1 MKHVECM
8 KFSSKTLRVT
18 RYALRDGER
27 GVSLI
32 EVVVMVFVAT
42 VLLFSIAEVA
52 KLSFRTFSAKKFEYR
67 AVLYLNEGIEALHAM
82 RDESW
87 TTKIAPITVST
98 TQYIVPTSNSWI
110 FTASSPGQLDGVFT
124 RTAVLQNIF
133 RDTADDINP
142 GGSTPDPDTK
152 KATVTISWVSPV
164 GPRSLSVDTYIT
176 NYLKN

>member
-27 GVSLI
+27 GISLV

-52 KLSFRTFSAKKFEYR
+52 KISFHTFSAKKLEYR
-67 AVLYLNEGIEALHAM
+67 AVLYLNEGVEALRAM

-87 TTKIAPITVST
+87 TTNIAPITAST
-98 TQYIVPTSNSWI
+98 TYYI
-110 FTASSPGQLDGVFT
+110 
-124 RTAVLQNIF
+124 
-133 RDTADDINP
+133 
-142 GGSTPDPDTK
+142 
-152 KATVTISWVSPV
+152 
-164 GPRSLSVDTYIT
+164 
-176 NYLKN
+176 